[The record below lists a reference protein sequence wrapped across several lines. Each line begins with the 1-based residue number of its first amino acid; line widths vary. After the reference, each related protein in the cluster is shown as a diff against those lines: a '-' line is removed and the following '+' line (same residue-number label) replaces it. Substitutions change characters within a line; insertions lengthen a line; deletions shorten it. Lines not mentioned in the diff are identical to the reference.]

1 MSWQKQPSN
10 GKTIPKYCHQPIH
23 WINFPFSNIFRE
35 ILEMS
40 YGYFDTSEG
49 EGKIRYVEK
58 RKNVKLGECPYRLAD
73 DFWVDNIM
81 TMYNIE
87 YPGVYE

>member
-1 MSWQKQPSN
+1 
-10 GKTIPKYCHQPIH
+10 
-23 WINFPFSNIFRE
+23 
-35 ILEMS
+35 MS

-49 EGKIRYVEK
+49 EGKIRYVEE

-81 TMYNIE
+81 TMCNVE